1 MAKAVFTAKLEQ
13 TEKTGSAS
21 LIRVPVDVRAIFG
34 KARPPVRITVK
45 KHTFRSTVMVY
56 GGKSYI
62 GINTANCAAAK
73 VRGGDTVRI
82 RIESD
87 DAPRVVRPPADLA
100 KALAKSPRAKA
111 KWDALSFT
119 HKREHAEAIAS
130 AKKPETR
137 ARRLA
142 ATLAMLE
149 K

>member
-1 MAKAVFTAKLEQ
+1 
-13 TEKTGSAS
+13 
-21 LIRVPVDVRAIFG
+21 
-34 KARPPVRITVK
+34 
-45 KHTFRSTVMVY
+45 MVY
-56 GGKSYI
+56 GGKSYV

-82 RIESD
+82 RLELD
-87 DAPRVVRPPADLA
+87 DAPRIVRPPPDLA
-100 KALAKSPRAKA
+100 KALAKSTRAKA

-119 HKREHAEAIAS
+119 HKREHAEALLS

-149 K
+149 R